1 MNRKEVQLSV
11 TLPIGTHDR
20 ARQLAHTERRV
31 TGQTVTIGD
40 VYSAAIGAL
49 VARIDAGE
57 DIICASHPKGSVSR
71 HSIRVDEL
79 AAGHT
84 RHRAQ
89 LATQSSFVATAMRHY
104 CVSKETPR
112 G

>member
-11 TLPIGTHDR
+11 TLPTGMHDQ
-20 ARQLAHTERRV
+20 ARELARSERST

-40 VYSAAIGAL
+40 IYGAAIGAL
-49 VARIDAGE
+49 TARIEAGE
-57 DIICASHPKGSVSR
+57 DIICASHPKGGVSR

-79 AAGHT
+79 AAEQST
-84 RHRAQ
+84 RRAQ

-104 CVSKETPR
+104 CISKETSR